1 MIILNLMHKVFPNVY
16 FKRENK
22 AGLNDDMQDKIS
34 NWLIAGGIGILGII
48 FYFIKTNLSG
58 LIKLG

>member
-1 MIILNLMHKVFPNVY
+1 MHKVFPNVY